1 MEEQFRELVRV
12 GVVTNIYPERGTV
25 RVHLVD
31 ADDQVSYELP
41 VVYQKT
47 GKDKEYWM
55 PDIGEHVVCLFS
67 GQGMEQ
73 GFVLGAIYSQADP
86 VPVSSKDKWHIK
98 FEDGTWL
105 EYDRAEHK
113 LRANIKGDVEIEAT
127 GRADVQCQGQI
138 YIKSSTNITLI
149 APAINMRGGSPAE
162 GWFEGDFRLIGN
174 LEVQGNIYAT
184 GSIID
189 EGGNTNHHSH

>member
-31 ADDQVSYELP
+31 ADDQVSYELS

-73 GFVLGAIYSQADP
+73 GFCAWSNILSGRPGACKQQRQMAY
-86 VPVSSKDKWHIK
+86 
-98 FEDGTWL
+98 
-105 EYDRAEHK
+105 
-113 LRANIKGDVEIEAT
+113 
-127 GRADVQCQGQI
+127 
-138 YIKSSTNITLI
+138 
-149 APAINMRGGSPAE
+149 
-162 GWFEGDFRLIGN
+162 
-174 LEVQGNIYAT
+174 
-184 GSIID
+184 
-189 EGGNTNHHSH
+189 

>member
-41 VVYQKT
+41 VIYRKT

-105 EYDRAEHK
+105 EYDRAEQV
-113 LRANIKGDVEIEAT
+113 LRVDSEK
-127 GRADVQCQGQI
+127 QI
-138 YIKSSTNITLI
+138 LLKAKNKITI
-149 APAINMRGGSPAE
+149 QAPVIRI
-162 GWFEGDFRLIGN
+162 LGN
-174 LEVQGNIYAT
+174 LYVEGNIYAT